1 MFFQQ
6 HRQLIVGASGV
17 ENHRQIV
24 TLRQTQLRFQQR
36 LLTIELRLVAIE
48 IETNLPHRHQFWR
61 ALRQRRLQLR
71 QPLIGMLLND
81 NRMQAQR
88 GIQRLVL
95 RRQRQHAA
103 KTLSGDGR
111 NDNSSDAG
119 LRRTRQAGDLIFREG
134 GKIEVAV
141 GIDKTVRHA
150 RSS

>member
-1 MFFQQ
+1 
-6 HRQLIVGASGV
+6 
-17 ENHRQIV
+17 
-24 TLRQTQLRFQQR
+24 
-36 LLTIELRLVAIE
+36 
-48 IETNLPHRHQFWR
+48 
-61 ALRQRRLQLR
+61 
-71 QPLIGMLLND
+71 MLLND

-119 LRRTRQAGDLIFREG
+119 LRRTRGLATSSSAK